1 MGLSRWAGIPDGGG
15 CILNPPAPLGCR
27 HAGRSPAQATEATLI
42 KLELNKSIEAR
53 KLNKRTGSPT
63 TDPEV
68 VIPYGAFVENVEAD
82 RDFERF
88 TYLGELYQCTHTLL
102 ASATDPRA
110 WKAQLAP
117 AAEPATPAASSAGQ
131 SAPAAPRLQW
141 ELLDSSHAPLL
152 RARVPGGWLIAAG
165 SGAGLAFYPDPGHEW
180 DGTSLV

>member
-1 MGLSRWAGIPDGGG
+1 MISRGVAGDSPRLAPGVYWTRSIAGMPVNRAG
-15 CILNPPAPLGCR
+15 PAR
-27 HAGRSPAQATEATLI
+27 ATEATLI
-42 KLELNKSIEAR
+42 RLELNKSIEAR

-88 TYLGELYQCTHTLL
+88 TYLGELYQCTHTLR

-141 ELLDSSHAPLL
+141 EPLDRS
-152 RARVPGGWLIAAG
+152 
-165 SGAGLAFYPDPGHEW
+165 EEQ
-180 DGTSLV
+180 TSELQTPMYL